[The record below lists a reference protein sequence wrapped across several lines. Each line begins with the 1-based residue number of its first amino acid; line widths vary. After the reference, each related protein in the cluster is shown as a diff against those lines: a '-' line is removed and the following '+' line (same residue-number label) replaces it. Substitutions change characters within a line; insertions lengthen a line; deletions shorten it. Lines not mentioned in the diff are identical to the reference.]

1 MTAPVDAAVVA
12 RARGAWLGQIAGD
25 ALGTTVEF
33 KPPGRIAEL
42 YPEGLRR
49 IIGGGP
55 FSVRPGQV
63 TDDTELALALARSLV
78 ERRAYEPDH
87 VAAAYVAWYES
98 GPFDVGGTTA
108 MAFGGRPAR
117 GAGLA
122 ARVARKASRTSQA
135 NGSVMRL
142 SPLALWG
149 WRLPE
154 EELLA
159 LAAFDARLSHPN
171 EVCQAANALF
181 AWSIALA
188 VREGT
193 GARETYERTLD
204 LARRHPTCRPLSSLL
219 EDAAREPPADFV
231 KNMGWV
237 RIALQNAYHQLLHA
251 PSLEEGV
258 VRTVMHGGDTDT
270 NGCIAG
276 ALLGAVHGEE
286 AVPSAWRETI
296 EACRTTRG
304 ATYQSHDARD
314 LALRLV
320 EAGAEGARAPSDLER
335 LLVGDALD
343 DDDEDD
349 AWDDAGQDDDDE
361 DDDPDDTWDQGADAS
376 PDDDDDAPD
385 APGARDETRHGQGG
399 WSDAGPLF
407 G

>member
-1 MTAPVDAAVVA
+1 MTLDPGIVA

-42 YPEGLRR
+42 YPDRLTK

-55 FSVRPGQV
+55 FSVKPGQV

-78 ERRAYEPDH
+78 ERGTYDPDH
-87 VAAAYVAWYES
+87 VAGAYVAWYES

-108 MAFGGRPAR
+108 MAFGGRPRR
-117 GAGLA
+117 GPGLA
-122 ARVARKASRTSQA
+122 ARIARKASRTSQA

-142 SPLALWG
+142 SPLAVWG
-149 WRLPE
+149 WRLDE
-154 EELLA
+154 DDLLA

-171 EVCQAANALF
+171 EVCQAANAIF
-181 AWSIALA
+181 AHAVALA

-193 GARETYERTLD
+193 SAQQTYERTLA
-204 LARRHPTCRPLSSLL
+204 LARRHPRCRPLSTLL
-219 EDAAREPPADFV
+219 EDAAREAPADFV

-237 RIALQNAYHQLLHA
+237 RIALQNAFHQLLHA

-258 VRTVMHGGDTDT
+258 VRTVMLGGDTDT

-286 AVPSAWRETI
+286 AVPAQWREAI
-296 EACRTTRG
+296 EGCRTMRG
-304 ATYQSHDARD
+304 AAYQAADARD

-320 EAGAEGARAPSDLER
+320 EAGAAVKDVPEDLER
-335 LLVGDALD
+335 FLVVDALD
-343 DDDEDD
+343 DDDDDEEEDEELEG
-349 AWDDAGQDDDDE
+349 DDEGDDD
-361 DDDPDDTWDQGADAS
+361 DDDPDDTWDLR
-376 PDDDDDAPD
+376 PDEAEPE
-385 APGARDETRHGQGG
+385 PPEEKDETRHAQGG
-399 WSDAGPLF
+399 FGDAGPLF
-407 G
+407 GG